1 MQSELPGDGGVMMS
15 DFGCEDFRDLD
26 KADDPQAGLQRL
38 DTVGGLAPAKDYKS
52 QTFEMLEVRPG
63 QTILD
68 VGCGTGDDA
77 RALGALVGARGR
89 VIGVDNSEAA
99 IAEAMRRSE
108 GSTAPVEF
116 RLGDALEL
124 NLPSDEFDC
133 ARADRVLQHV
143 EDPSRALDEL
153 VRVTRPGGKV
163 AVFEP
168 DWDALVVDSSDR
180 QITREIVRCNADVA
194 VRNGWI
200 GRQLWAMFL
209 NVGLAHVEVRGIV
222 AVVTSFPIAND
233 VLFLTRSAEKAVD
246 ASRIT
251 GQQATQ
257 WLDLLKNAD
266 QAGRFFAS
274 LNGYMVAGRKPQT
287 D

>member
-1 MQSELPGDGGVMMS
+1 MMS
-15 DFGCEDFRDLD
+15 EFGHEDFRDLD
-26 KADDPQAGLQRL
+26 KAHDPQAGLNYL

-77 RALGALVGARGR
+77 RALGALVGASGR
-89 VIGVDNSEAA
+89 VIGVDSSEAA
-99 IAEAMRRSE
+99 IAEAIRRSE

-124 NLPSDEFDC
+124 NLSSDEFDS

-143 EDPSRALDEL
+143 DDPSRVLDEL

-163 AVFEP
+163 VVFEP
-168 DWDALVVDSSDR
+168 DWDTLVIDSSDR
-180 QITREIVRCNADVA
+180 HVTREIVRCNADVA

-200 GRQLWAMFL
+200 GRRLWAMFV
-209 NVGLAHVEVRGIV
+209 NVGLATVEVRGIV
-222 AVVTSFPIAND
+222 AVVTSFPIANE
-233 VLFLTRSAEKAVD
+233 VVFLTRSAEKAVD
-246 ASRIT
+246 AGSIT

-257 WLDLLKNAD
+257 WLDLLKDAD

-274 LNGYMVAGRKPQT
+274 LNGYIVAGRKPQT